1 MSDGSDGIEAVDTIQ
16 KAKNKAMANDIL
28 EGKIKLNDEFLLRKP
43 FISVVCIYPD
53 GTAQDEIHNFIAAI
67 PLHDDI
73 EIVMVGNVQSNEE
86 KCYLDWR
93 EGRITNAFH
102 EVTEFEFDR
111 CRNVAKSIAR
121 GEWIISLDL
130 DEKLLTTGAKLVD
143 SLKLVP
149 PNVDSLR
156 VTNVS
161 LKTTTK
167 DGIPESFAGL
177 AIRIFRNLNYI
188 NFEGRCHEVVNHTV
202 ARTAQSHFIIQHSG
216 YLCSGE
222 ALMRK
227 LERNLLLLC
236 KEVIDPRN
244 NQTRQTALKY
254 ICMTGRDL
262 APAFT

>member
-1 MSDGSDGIEAVDTIQ
+1 MGDSVNEVETALL
-16 KAKNKAMANDIL
+16 KAKQTAIDTDKIAANDA
-28 EGKIKLNDEFLLRKP
+28 FLYRTP
-43 FISVVCIYPD
+43 FVSIVCIYPD
-53 GTAQDEIHNFIAAI
+53 GTAQEEIHAFIAKL
-67 PLHDDI
+67 PVHDDI
-73 EIVMVGNVQSNEE
+73 EIVMVGNVQSTEN
-86 KCYLDWR
+86 KAYLDWR

-102 EVTEFEFDR
+102 EITEFEFDT

-121 GEWIISLDL
+121 GQWIISLDL
-130 DEKLLTTGAKLVD
+130 DEALLISGQKLVD

-149 PNVDSLR
+149 KNVDSLR

-161 LKTTTK
+161 LKTTANN
-167 DGIPESFAGL
+167 GIPEAYAGH
-177 AIRIFRNLNYI
+177 AIRIFRNVDYI
-188 NFEGRCHEVVNHTV
+188 EWQGRCHEVVSHTV

-222 ALMRK
+222 GLMRK

-236 KEVIDPRN
+236 KEVLEPRN
-244 NQTRQTALKY
+244 DQTRQTALKY

>member
-1 MSDGSDGIEAVDTIQ
+1 MGDAVNDALLKVKE
-16 KAKNKAMANDIL
+16 KALAQDKITANDSF
-28 EGKIKLNDEFLLRKP
+28 LNRVP
-43 FISVVCIYPD
+43 FISIVCIYPD
-53 GTAQDEIHNFIAAI
+53 GTAQEDIHGYITKL
-67 PLHDDI
+67 PVHDDI
-73 EIVMVGNVQSNEE
+73 EIVMVGNVQSDEN
-86 KCYLDWR
+86 KAYLDWR

-102 EVTEFEFDR
+102 EITEFEFDT

-121 GEWIISLDL
+121 GEWIVSLDL
-130 DEKLLTTGAKLVD
+130 DEVLLIGGQKLVD

-161 LKTTTK
+161 LKTTTAG
-167 DGIPESFAGL
+167 GIPEAFAGH
-177 AIRIFRNLNYI
+177 AIRIFRNVDYI
-188 NFEGRCHEVVNHTV
+188 EWQGRCHEVVSHTV
-202 ARTAQSHFIIQHSG
+202 ARTAQSHILIQHSG

-222 ALMRK
+222 DLLRK

-236 KEVIDPRN
+236 KEVLEPRN
-244 NQTRQTALKY
+244 DQTRQTALKY